1 MSRAEEI
8 ALTFTCAGET
18 MTGVIHRPERPLS
31 RGVVIVV
38 GGPQYRIGSHRQYV
52 LLARELAAAGYP
64 VLRFDCRGMGDSDG
78 EFRGFENI
86 EDDIRAAVDTL
97 FERAGGLRDV
107 ALWGLCDGASAIA
120 FYAGTD
126 DRVNSI
132 ILVNPWVRDEVTLAQ
147 AQIRHHY
154 ARRFFSGRF
163 WADLFA
169 GKVDIGKSA
178 REFVSAAMTVVFRR
192 PDGAKPGGGKPEAHP
207 GRRDNPH
214 SLPERVGQSIAGFR
228 GRVLII
234 LSGNDMTAR
243 EFDGAVLQGQEIF
256 HEEKPQGVVVKRLSK
271 ANHTYS
277 TGEWRQR
284 VHHWSME
291 WLTGT

>member
-8 ALTFTCAGET
+8 ALTFACAGQT
-18 MTGVIHRPERPLS
+18 MIGIIHRPERPLG

-38 GGPQYRIGSHRQYV
+38 GGPQYRVGSHRQYV

-78 EFRGFENI
+78 EFGSFENI
-86 EDDIRAAVDTL
+86 GDDIRAAVDTL
-97 FERAGGLRDV
+97 FEQAAGLRDV

-126 DRVNSI
+126 DRVKRI

-163 WADLFA
+163 WSDLFA

-178 REFVSAAMTVVFRR
+178 REFVSTAMTVMFHR
-192 PDGAKPGGGKPEAHP
+192 PDGAKPGGGKVEARP
-207 GRRDNPH
+207 GRRDDH
-214 SLPERVGQSIAGFR
+214 RSLPERVRQSITGFG

-243 EFDGAVLQGQEIF
+243 EFDEAVLKGRENF
-256 HEEKPQGVVVKRLSK
+256 HQEKPEGAVVKRLIK

-284 VHHWSME
+284 VHHWSID
-291 WLTGT
+291 WLDGA